1 MTVSDRIASDCGMDL
16 GSDLD
21 EYISKLGW
29 SQDAAGVVDIPPNPD
44 NKIVSTVVQEN
55 IQLPRTFIIILPA
68 PSPLFSTDRRH
79 LSMRTELSKV
89 ISHVIQA
96 A

>member
-1 MTVSDRIASDCGMDL
+1 MSDCGADL

-21 EYISKLGW
+21 DYISKLGW
-29 SQDAAGVVDIPPNPD
+29 SQDATGVVEIPPNPD

-55 IQLPRTFIIILPA
+55 IQLPRTFVTILLA
-68 PSPLFSTDRRH
+68 SSLFLSTNRRR
-79 LSMRTELSKV
+79 LSLRAELSKIV
-89 ISHVIQA
+89 SHVIQA

>member
-1 MTVSDRIASDCGMDL
+1 MTVYNLIVLICIFFALDSG
-16 GSDLD
+16 LD

-29 SQDAAGVVDIPPNPD
+29 AQDATGVVEITPNPD

-55 IQLPRTFIIILPA
+55 INLPRTFII
-68 PSPLFSTDRRH
+68 
-79 LSMRTELSKV
+79 LSVSANPFTEHGNTVLYAELSKV

>member
-1 MTVSDRIASDCGMDL
+1 MTVYSLIVLICTFFALDSG
-16 GSDLD
+16 LD

-29 SQDAAGVVDIPPNPD
+29 TQDATGVVEIPPNPD
-44 NKIVSTVVQEN
+44 NKIISTVVQEN
-55 IQLPRTFIIILPA
+55 INLPRTFIILSAPA
-68 PSPLFSTDRRH
+68 NPFTDQGNIALH
-79 LSMRTELSKV
+79 AELSKV